1 MENIESLRNIAEYL
15 GLKSIVSELEA
26 IDLRAKQENASLI
39 FFEEKEELLIPNWG
53 VIIEVSFGFLIAFEN
68 TIRMSAHSLIAS
80 AHRLIVVKLHYKE

>member
-39 FFEEKEELLIPNWG
+39 FFLRKKKNCLSQ
-53 VIIEVSFGFLIAFEN
+53 IEVN
-68 TIRMSAHSLIAS
+68 
-80 AHRLIVVKLHYKE
+80 KL

>member
-39 FFEEKEELLIPNWG
+39 FFWGKRRTAYPELGLINY
-53 VIIEVSFGFLIAFEN
+53 E
-68 TIRMSAHSLIAS
+68 
-80 AHRLIVVKLHYKE
+80 

>member
-39 FFEEKEELLIPNWG
+39 FLRKKKNCLSRIG
-53 VIIEVSFGFLIAFEN
+53 VN
-68 TIRMSAHSLIAS
+68 
-80 AHRLIVVKLHYKE
+80 KL

>member
-39 FFEEKEELLIPNWG
+39 FFEEKEELFIPNWG
-53 VIIEVSFGFLIAFEN
+53 KLQKYIININKTYNEKKYLYTANVPHKYDFMG
-68 TIRMSAHSLIAS
+68 R
-80 AHRLIVVKLHYKE
+80 

>member
-39 FFEEKEELLIPNWG
+39 FLRKKKNCLSRIG
-53 VIIEVSFGFLIAFEN
+53 VN
-68 TIRMSAHSLIAS
+68 
-80 AHRLIVVKLHYKE
+80 RLTSNSSH